1 MAEYDYV
8 IIGAG
13 SAGCVLA
20 NRLSADPGV
29 TVALL
34 EAGPGDAHPYVHM
47 PRGVGKLMA
56 MPTHMYHYLTQPE
69 PHNAMTPDMW
79 LRGKVLGGSSSVNG
93 MVWVRGQPADWDDLA
108 AVTSDDWS
116 WQHISRAYET
126 IENHQLG
133 PSPTRGGSGPLR
145 ISLPTSR
152 TELTEAIN
160 AAGAKMGWPV
170 KDDVNAPDD
179 GEGVGYMPRT
189 IWKGKRQSAA
199 VAFLKP
205 ARSRPNLTVITG
217 AVTDHVLFDG
227 TRAMGVE
234 ILEKGQRRQ
243 IGARREVLLSAGAV
257 ASPGVLERS
266 GIGDPKLLEK
276 LDIPVVYA
284 NPAVGENVSE
294 HRAMRMQWRI
304 RKPLSYNRDY
314 EGLRLVWNVIRYYL
328 TGDGPMS
335 VAAIDMR
342 AAYRSRPDLNR
353 ADIQTQFGLFS
364 WDLSGSPS
372 SSGLEREHGFCAVT
386 NPITPAS
393 MGSIHIAS
401 RDPNQFPVIAANYG
415 AATEDRAAIV
425 AATRILRRFA
435 EQEPL
440 ASLIES
446 ETLPGPQAQADEEIL
461 AALDRYGNAG
471 MHTVGS
477 CRMGKDAASVVDPEL
492 RVRGVEGL
500 RVMDASVMPVIP
512 SGNTNGPVMA
522 MAWRAAELIRVSAGS
537 SAHQGRDAREGA
549 SLATI
554 S

>member
-1 MAEYDYV
+1 MADYDYI
-8 IIGAG
+8 IIGGG

-20 NRLSADPGV
+20 SRLSADPAV
-29 TVALL
+29 SVCLL

-69 PHNAMTPDMW
+69 PHNNQTPDMW

-108 AVTSDDWS
+108 AATSDDWN
-116 WQHISRAYET
+116 WEQISRCYET
-126 IENHQLG
+126 IEGHQLG
-133 PSPTRGGSGPLR
+133 PGPTRGGSGPVR
-145 ISLPTSR
+145 ISLPTWK

-160 AAGAKMGWPV
+160 QAGAKMGWPI

-199 VAFLKP
+199 VAFLNP
-205 ARSRPNLTVITG
+205 VRSRPNLTVITG
-217 AVTDHVLFDG
+217 AVTNHVMFEG
-227 TRAMGVE
+227 KRAVGVDYVQNGE
-234 ILEKGQRRQ
+234 HKQA
-243 IGARREVLLSAGAV
+243 GARREVLLCAGAI

-266 GIGDPKLLEK
+266 GVGNPEVLEK
-276 LDIPVVYA
+276 FGIPLVHA
-284 NPAVGENVSE
+284 QPQVGENASE

-304 RKPLSYNRDY
+304 KKPLSYNRDY
-314 EGLRLVWNVIRYYL
+314 EGLKLYWNVIRYYL
-328 TGDGPMS
+328 TGEGPMS

-342 AAYRSRPDLNR
+342 AAFRSSPERNR
-353 ADIQTQFGLFS
+353 ANIQSQFGLFS
-364 WDLSGSPS
+364 WDVSGNPG
-372 SSGLEREHGFCAVT
+372 SSGLEREHGFCSVF
-386 NPITPAS
+386 NPITPVS
-393 MGSIHIAS
+393 TGSIHIAS
-401 RDPNQFPVIAANYG
+401 RDPNQFPIITANYG
-415 AATEDRAAIV
+415 AAAEDRAVMV

-446 ETLPGPQAQADEEIL
+446 ETLPGAQAQSDEEIL
-461 AALDRYGNAG
+461 ACLDKYGNAG

-492 RVRGVEGL
+492 RVRGLEGL
-500 RVMDASVMPVIP
+500 RVMDASVMPAIP

-522 MAWRAAELIRVSAGS
+522 MAWRAAEVIQRG
-537 SAHQGRDAREGA
+537 
-549 SLATI
+549 
-554 S
+554 